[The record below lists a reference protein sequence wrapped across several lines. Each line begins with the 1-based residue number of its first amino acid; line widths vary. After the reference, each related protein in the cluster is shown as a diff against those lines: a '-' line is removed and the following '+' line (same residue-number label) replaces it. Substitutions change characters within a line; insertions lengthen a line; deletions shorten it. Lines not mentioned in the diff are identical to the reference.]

1 VPVPR
6 ALRGAFDRCADPA
19 SPASSYDQTVQP
31 DKAVIGRDA
40 ELAGIAAFVTRISE
54 GPAVLLIE
62 GDAGVGKTTLW
73 HAGVNGVMASAAVL
87 SCRPAQTEATMA
99 FAGLSDLL
107 AGVIGDVLGDLPAP
121 QRRALEAALLL
132 SEGSRSDHQAVGA
145 GTLSALRALAARS
158 PVLIAVD
165 DVQWLDRPSAR
176 ALAFAVRRLEHE
188 PVRMLASLR
197 SGLRQPAALPELAEI
212 LEHDASRRLRLGRLS
227 VGAVERLLADA
238 LGMTLPRS
246 TLLRLH
252 ETTNGNP
259 FFALEVGRALAEAG
273 APPGPGEPL
282 PVPDDLHDL
291 LVDRVRRL
299 PASARDVLLLA
310 SLLSQP
316 TEDTLERVVG
326 DGCQNDL
333 DRGRRAGIIDV
344 VSGAV
349 RFTHPLFASAV
360 AASVSPRQRRGA
372 HARLAVVVAGQEERA
387 RHLALAT
394 AEPDER
400 VAHVLEE
407 ASADARRRGA
417 PAAAAELAELAR
429 GLTPA
434 GRPHDV
440 CRRCTMAGD
449 ARFAAG
455 DTSPAAELFTEAA
468 AIAAPGAERA
478 EALWHLARVRY
489 IRDDVVGARGLLE
502 EARGEAGDDTALCA
516 AIEHDLVYPAFAS
529 GDLGTT
535 LRHARAAA
543 DLAERVGAV
552 AILAGALSQIAVTEL
567 MLGQGVRWDLLERAR
582 QLEDWDDP
590 RPAAL
595 RPTLVAAHIVSWL
608 DRLDE
613 ARSFLLEAERELVDR
628 GDDGALPWLWYR
640 LAELDCWTGDW
651 ERGLELAVAADK
663 LAVQAG
669 QRALR
674 PPTCYAVALLAAHLG
689 RVDQTR
695 EAAEEGAA
703 ASLAAG
709 LPIGLAANLGAL
721 GFLELSLGNPDRA
734 HQLLGPLLAHARAG
748 GLDEPALLSWL
759 PDEIEA
765 LVTLGHHDE
774 ATAVIAWVDARARA
788 VDRASGLATAA
799 RGRALLSAA
808 RGDSTEA
815 LRACDE
821 ALGHHDRA
829 GVPFQR
835 ARTLF
840 TRGQIARRARKW
852 GVARSSLT
860 DALGQFEAL
869 GAVLWAERAR
879 DELARIGGRPAAPLD
894 LSDNERQIAEL
905 VAAGRTNREV
915 AEIVFV
921 SPRTVSATLAR
932 IYRKLGV
939 SSRTEMAA
947 RLGGG
952 ARSA

>member
-1 VPVPR
+1 M
-6 ALRGAFDRCADPA
+6 
-19 SPASSYDQTVQP
+19 
-31 DKAVIGRDA
+31 IGRDA
-40 ELAGIAAFVTRISE
+40 ELADIAAFVTRISD
-54 GPAVLLIE
+54 GAGVLLIE
-62 GDAGVGKTTLW
+62 GEAGVGKTTLW
-73 HAGVNGVMASAAVL
+73 KAGVDGAMVSAAVL
-87 SCRPAQTEATMA
+87 SCRPVQTEATMA

-107 AGVIGDVLGDLPAP
+107 AGVLEDVLRDLPAP

-132 SEGSRSDHQAVGA
+132 EDGPRFDHQAVGA
-145 GTLSALRALAARS
+145 GTLSVLRVLAARS
-158 PVLIAVD
+158 PVLVAVD

-197 SGLRQPAALPELAEI
+197 SGPRQPAVPPELAEI
-212 LEHDASRRLRLGRLS
+212 LEHDASGRLRLGPLS

-246 TLLRLH
+246 ALLRLH
-252 ETTNGNP
+252 ETADGNP

-273 APPGPGEPL
+273 DVPGPGEPL

-291 LVDRVRRL
+291 LIDRVRRL

-316 TEDTLERVVG
+316 TEDILERVVG
-326 DGCQNDL
+326 DGCDNAL

-349 RFTHPLFASAV
+349 RFAHPLFASAV
-360 AASVSPRQRRGA
+360 AASASPRQRRGA
-372 HARLAVVVAGQEERA
+372 HARLARAVGGQEERA

-394 AEPDER
+394 AEPDEH
-400 VAHVLEE
+400 VALALEE
-407 ASADARRRGA
+407 ASAEARRRGA
-417 PAAAAELAELAR
+417 PVAAAELAELACE
-429 GLTPA
+429 LTPV
-434 GRPHDV
+434 GRPHDA
-440 CRRCTMAGD
+440 CRRCTMAGV

-455 DTSPAAELFTEAA
+455 DTSPAAELLTRAA

-478 EALWHLARVRY
+478 EALWQLARVRY
-489 IRDDVVGARGLLE
+489 IQDDVVNARGLLE
-502 EARGEAGDDTALCA
+502 EARGEAGDDLALCA
-516 AIEHDLVYPAFAS
+516 AIEHDLVYPAFAA
-529 GDLGTT
+529 GDLSTT

-567 MLGQGVRWDLLERAR
+567 MLGRGVRWELLERAR

-613 ARSFLLEAERELVDR
+613 ARSLLLEGERELVDR
-628 GDDGALPWLWYR
+628 GDDGALPWVWYR

-651 ERGLELAVAADK
+651 ARGLERAVAADR
-663 LAVQAG
+663 LAIQTD

-689 RVDQTR
+689 RVDEARQ
-695 EAAEEGAA
+695 AAEEGVA
-703 ASLAAG
+703 ASMAAG
-709 LPIGLAANLGAL
+709 LPIGLAANLGVL
-721 GFLELSLGNPDRA
+721 GFLELSLGRPDRA
-734 HQLLGPLLAHARAG
+734 HQQLGPLLALARAG
-748 GLDEPALLSWL
+748 GLDEPAVLFWL
-759 PDEIEA
+759 PDEIES
-765 LVTLGHHDE
+765 LVTLGDHDE
-774 ATAVIAWVDARARA
+774 AAAVIEWVDERARA

-799 RGRALLSAA
+799 RGRALLFAA

-840 TRGQIARRARKW
+840 TTGQIARRARKW
-852 GVARSSLT
+852 GIARASLA
-860 DALGQFEAL
+860 DALAVFEAL
-869 GAVLWAERAR
+869 GAVLWADRAR

-894 LSDNERQIAEL
+894 LSDTERQVAEL

-915 AEIVFV
+915 AGILFV
-921 SPRTVSATLAR
+921 SPRTVSAALAR

-952 ARSA
+952 ATSAWSRR